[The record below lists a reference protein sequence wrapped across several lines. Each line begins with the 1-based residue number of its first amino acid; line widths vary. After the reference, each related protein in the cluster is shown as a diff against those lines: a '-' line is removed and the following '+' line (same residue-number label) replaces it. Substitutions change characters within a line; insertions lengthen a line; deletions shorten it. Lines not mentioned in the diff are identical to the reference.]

1 MRPISSFPWLTALI
15 VVVTVA
21 ARSGATAV
29 VDPAPRSPASPA
41 ATQPSAHPISADP
54 ITRPTREQIDEA
66 ANKAI
71 AYLSAHQLNGIW
83 DPPAPDGTPQSLAVT
98 SLVFQS
104 VLGSF
109 QNRDDKLLSASLAL
123 LDSSKPSD
131 TFTAGTRVVIAASPA
146 FGRRDKYRFQT
157 DEFVD
162 AALRMNAGDA
172 GLFGPVLTDR
182 NSDRISSYYG
192 VAGLLGCEQVGR
204 EIPAKFWSRAE
215 TALRKS
221 QAAEGTWSRHPGEA
235 AGSDVDFRTVAA
247 AYLSLHIAADHRD
260 PKASA
265 ECSGNFIDK
274 GADLAMAWLDAHAAE
289 AISAITSGK
298 LSDPCESAVW
308 VKRVG
313 EASAARRLGGRVWLA
328 EIGSWLLQAQRED
341 GSWGGS
347 VTETAYALQFLSRCK
362 IPVAFNKLAYP
373 PGANGAAWNQRP
385 HDMFNMADRVGFNL
399 CSMPVAYQI
408 VTADSATEDICSAP
422 ILFISGNAPI
432 EFTDAQVSRLRT
444 YVERGGLIVGNADCG
459 SAQFSTGFTA
469 LGAKL
474 LPNYQFAELSA
485 NSAIFTDEQYTA
497 LRWKRKQRV
506 VGLSNGV
513 RQLML
518 LIPEADPSRAWE
530 TRATQARP
538 EAFELINNIYV
549 YSIGKKGIREG
560 TPKIDP
566 LGEPDGRSPSGVKPI
581 RIARIE
587 IGDNWNPEPAAWPR
601 LAAILRAEHHADLK
615 VESIK
620 PGAGGF
626 TGFHIAHL
634 TGTTHFQFT
643 EEQRKELREFVGH
656 GGTVVIDAA
665 GGSADFADGA
675 AIELKTIFGEKAAA
689 ELERPIPIDHALY
702 SGWKLESR
710 LFRSFARRK
719 LDGETKSP
727 RIRGITVGDRIAV
740 FFSREDLT
748 AGLAG
753 TTSDGILGYEPD
765 AATKLM
771 EQIIHYCAR

>member
-1 MRPISSFPWLTALI
+1 MRPISSFPSLASLML
-15 VVVTVA
+15 VVTVA
-21 ARSGATAV
+21 AMSGATPV

-54 ITRPTREQIDEA
+54 ITRPTREQIDAA

-71 AYLSAHQLNGIW
+71 AYLSAHQENGVW

-104 VLGSF
+104 LLGNF
-109 QNRDDKLLSASLAL
+109 LGKEDQLLSGPLAL
-123 LDSSKPSD
+123 LDSSKPTD
-131 TFTAGTRVVIAASPA
+131 TFTAGTRAAIAASPA

-157 DEFVD
+157 DAFVE

-172 GLFGPVLTDR
+172 GLFGPALTDR
-182 NSDRISSYYG
+182 NSDRISGYYG
-192 VAGLLGCEQVGR
+192 MAGLLGCEEVGC
-204 EIPAKFWSRAE
+204 EIPAEFWSKTEA
-215 TALRKS
+215 ALRKS
-221 QAAEGTWSRHPGEA
+221 QPADGAWSLHPGEA
-235 AGSDVDFRTVAA
+235 AGSEVDFRTVAA

-265 ECSGNFIDK
+265 ECNGNFIDK
-274 GADLAMAWLDAHAAE
+274 NADLAMAWLDAHAA
-289 AISAITSGK
+289 ATISAITSGK
-298 LSDPCESAVW
+298 LSDPCEMAVW

-313 EASAARRLGGRVWLA
+313 EASAARRLGGKVWLA
-328 EIGSWLLQAQRED
+328 EIGSWLLRAQRED

-347 VTETAYALQFLSRCK
+347 ITETAYSLQFLSRCE
-362 IPVAFNKLAYP
+362 IPIAFNKLAYP
-373 PGANGAAWNQRP
+373 AGANGAAWNQRP
-385 HDMFNMADRVGFNL
+385 HDMFNLADRVGYNL
-399 CSMPVAYQI
+399 CSTLVAYQI
-408 VTADSATEDICSAP
+408 VTADSAIEDLCSAP
-422 ILFISGNAPI
+422 VLFISGNAPI
-432 EFTDAQVSRLRT
+432 EFTDAQVARLRT
-444 YVERGGLIVGNADCG
+444 YVERGGLIVGNSDCG
-459 SAQFSTGFTA
+459 SAQFSRGFKA

-474 LPNYQFAELSA
+474 FPNYQFAELSA
-485 NSAIFTDEQYTA
+485 NSAIFTDEQYIA

-518 LIPEADPSRAWE
+518 LIPDDDPSRAWE
-530 TRATQARP
+530 TRATQTRH
-538 EAFELINNIYV
+538 EAFELITDIYL
-549 YSIGKKGIREG
+549 YSIEKRWMRDEERQYEA
-560 TPKIDP
+560 
-566 LGEPDGRSPSGVKPI
+566 LSNPDRKTAAGAKPI
-581 RIARIE
+581 KIARIA

-601 LAAILRAEHHADLK
+601 LAAILRAEQHVDLK
-615 VESIK
+615 VEAIK

-643 EEQRKELREFVGH
+643 EDQRKELREFVAH
-656 GGTVVIDAA
+656 GGTLIIDAA
-665 GGSADFADGA
+665 GGSADFAESA
-675 AIELKTIFGEKAAA
+675 QTELKTLFGEKAAA
-689 ELERPIPIDHALY
+689 ELERPIPIGHALY

-771 EQIIHYCAR
+771 EQIIRYSAR

>member
-1 MRPISSFPWLTALI
+1 MA
-15 VVVTVA
+15 VVTVA

-162 AALRMNAGDA
+162 AALRMNVGDA

-221 QAAEGTWSRHPGEA
+221 QSAEGTWSRHPGEA

-265 ECSGNFIDK
+265 ECGGNFIDK
-274 GADLAMAWLDAHAAE
+274 NADLAMAWLDGHAAVT
-289 AISAITSGK
+289 ISTITSGK
-298 LSDPCESAVW
+298 SSDPCESAVW

-313 EASAARRLGGRVWLA
+313 EASAARRLGGKVWLA
-328 EIGSWLLQAQRED
+328 EIGSWLLHAQRED

-373 PGANGAAWNQRP
+373 PGANGAACNQRP
-385 HDMFNMADRVGFNL
+385 HDMFNLADRVGYNL
-399 CSMPVAYQI
+399 CSTLVAYQI
-408 VTADSATEDICSAP
+408 VTADSAIEDLCSAP
-422 ILFISGNAPI
+422 VLFISGNAPI
-432 EFTDAQVSRLRT
+432 EFTDAQVARLRT
-444 YVERGGLIVGNADCG
+444 YVERGGLIVGNSDCG

-469 LGAKL
+469 WGAKL
-474 LPNYQFAELSA
+474 FPNYQFAELSA

-518 LIPEADPSRAWE
+518 LIPDDDPSRAWE
-530 TRATQARP
+530 TRATQTRH
-538 EAFELINNIYV
+538 EAFELITDIYL
-549 YSIGKKGIREG
+549 YSISKRWMRDEERQYEALS
-560 TPKIDP
+560 D
-566 LGEPDGRSPSGVKPI
+566 PDGKTAAGAKPI
-581 RIARIE
+581 KIARIA
-587 IGDNWNPEPAAWPR
+587 IGDNWNPGPAAWPR
-601 LAAILRAEHHADLK
+601 LAAILRAEQHVDLK
-615 VESIK
+615 VEAI
-620 PGAGGF
+620 GGF

-643 EEQRKELREFVGH
+643 EDQRKELREFVGH
-656 GGTVVIDAA
+656 GGTLIIDAA
-665 GGSADFADGA
+665 GGSADFAESA
-675 AIELKTIFGEKAAA
+675 QAELKTLFGEKTAA
-689 ELERPIPIDHALY
+689 ELERPIPLDHALY

-771 EQIIHYCAR
+771 EQIIRYCAR